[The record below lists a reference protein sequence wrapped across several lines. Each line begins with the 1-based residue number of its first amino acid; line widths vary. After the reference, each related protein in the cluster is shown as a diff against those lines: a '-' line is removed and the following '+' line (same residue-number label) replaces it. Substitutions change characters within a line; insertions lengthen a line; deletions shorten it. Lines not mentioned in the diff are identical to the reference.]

1 MDKAKKSELTGEIKD
16 MMNTTDAL
24 YFIDFSSMT
33 VADVEN
39 LRGEFHKAGIK
50 YKVVKNTLAK
60 RALKESDKF
69 SGFTESLSD
78 FLKGPTGIVFPGED
92 VVSPAR
98 ILKKASEK
106 TERPKF
112 KAAVLDGQIYGSDK
126 LNELSSLLTKD
137 EIISG
142 ICASLNS
149 PVSGIVGTINA
160 LMRDL
165 GSIIEEVAKK
175 KAA

>member
-1 MDKAKKSELTGEIKD
+1 MDKTKKIELTDDIKE
-16 MMNTTDAL
+16 MMNATDAL
-24 YFIDFSSMT
+24 YLIDFSGMT
-33 VADVEN
+33 VAEVES
-39 LRGEFHKAGIK
+39 LRDEFFKAGIK
-50 YKVVKNTLAK
+50 YKVIKNTLAK
-60 RALKESDKF
+60 RALQESEKF
-69 SGFTESLSD
+69 SGYTEQLTE

-106 TERPKF
+106 TEKPKF

-126 LNELSSLLTKD
+126 LNELSALMTKD
-137 EIISG
+137 ELIAG

-149 PVSGIVGTINA
+149 PVSGIVGAINS

-165 GSIIEEVAKK
+165 CSLIEEIAKK